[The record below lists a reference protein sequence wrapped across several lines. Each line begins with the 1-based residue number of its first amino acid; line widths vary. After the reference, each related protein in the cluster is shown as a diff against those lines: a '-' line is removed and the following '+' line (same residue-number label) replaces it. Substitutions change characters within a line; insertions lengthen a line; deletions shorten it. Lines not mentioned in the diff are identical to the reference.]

1 MPTAEEFQGAGY
13 RARVAAETGI
23 YKDCVDVQERPLVF
37 HQQRYA
43 KWEITG
49 EPEVRRV
56 SRGGFSS
63 WR

>member
-1 MPTAEEFQGAGY
+1 MPTAEEFHGAGY

-23 YKDCVDVQERPLVF
+23 YKDCVDVHELPPVF
-37 HQQRYA
+37 HQQRCA
-43 KWEITG
+43 PGEITG